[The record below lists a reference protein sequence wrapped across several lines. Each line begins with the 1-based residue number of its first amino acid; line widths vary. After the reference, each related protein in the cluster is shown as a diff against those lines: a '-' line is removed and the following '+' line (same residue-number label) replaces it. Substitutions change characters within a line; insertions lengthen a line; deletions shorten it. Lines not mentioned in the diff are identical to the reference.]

1 MNRPLHYRRSLLKS
15 ASLAAALGG
24 SGIMGMIGKV
34 LAAGGAPAKPGIR
47 RLSGK
52 VTVNGAEAREDML
65 VLPGDTVVTS
75 AASEVI
81 YVMGQDAFL
90 QRANSKISFGDSAA
104 AGVLRV
110 ISGKLL
116 SVFDK
121 GQRRIETP
129 TATIGIR
136 GTGCYIEAEPERV
149 YFCLCYGEAELTP
162 TVSPQEREIIRTK
175 HHEKPQYIYSDMK
188 MPKMAVPAEVVN
200 HKDEELVLL
209 EGLVGRWPP
218 FETLGNY

>member
-1 MNRPLHYRRSLLKS
+1 MNHNTKCRRGFLRTAGVAGVL
-15 ASLAAALGG
+15 ASGVMAQ
-24 SGIMGMIGKV
+24 IGKV
-34 LAAGGAPAKPGIR
+34 LAAGGDPAKPGIR
-47 RLSGK
+47 RLSGS
-52 VTVNGAEAREDML
+52 VSVNGAPAREGML
-65 VLPGDTVVTS
+65 VLPGDTVVTG
-75 AASEVI
+75 AASEAI

-90 QRANSKISFGDSAA
+90 QRASSKISFGDSSA

-116 SVFDK
+116 SVFDR
-121 GQRRIETP
+121 GQRRIDTP

-136 GTGCYIEAEPERV
+136 GTGCYIEAEEARV

-162 TVSPQEREIIRTK
+162 IVSPQEREIIRTK
-175 HHEKPQYIYSDMK
+175 HHEKPQYIYSDMA
-188 MPKMAVPAEVVN
+188 MPKMAVPAEVIN

-218 FETLGNY
+218 FEKLGKY